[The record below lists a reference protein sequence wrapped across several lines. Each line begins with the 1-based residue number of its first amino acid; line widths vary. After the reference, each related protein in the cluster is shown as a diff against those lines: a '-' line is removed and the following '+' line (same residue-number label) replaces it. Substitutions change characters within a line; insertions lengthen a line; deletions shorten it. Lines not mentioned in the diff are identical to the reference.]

1 MLLVAQIYTYVDILT
16 FYMYM
21 ILDKNSVFSRTLNQ
35 IFTRQKFLQ
44 IVKVTYML
52 CKIMSFIKLC
62 A

>member
-44 IVKVTYML
+44 IVKVTYKL